1 MSENAATKNA
11 PVKRSQLTETHTLAV
26 MVENKA
32 GVLARVAGLFARR
45 GFNIESLA
53 VAPTDDRF
61 SRITIVVDA
70 VSAPIDQIKKQLDK
84 LIDVVDIV
92 ELSIE
97 DSALREM
104 VLVRL
109 ELSDEAM
116 VSVVEALV
124 DGFSGSVLRVR
135 GPHMMLSLS
144 SRPDDL
150 DAFLEKLQPFGIAE
164 LQRTGAIAIPGI

>member
-1 MSENAATKNA
+1 M
-11 PVKRSQLTETHTLAV
+11 KRTQLTRTHTLAV
-26 MVENKA
+26 FVENKS

-61 SRITIVVDA
+61 SRITIVIDA
-70 VSAPIDQIKKQLDK
+70 ESAPLDQIKKQLDK
-84 LIDVVDIV
+84 LIDVIDIV
-92 ELSIE
+92 ELSPE

-109 ELSDEAM
+109 ELDDEAK
-116 VSVVEALV
+116 VTEVEALV

-135 GPHMMLSLS
+135 DVQMMLSLS
-144 SRPDDL
+144 SRPEDL
-150 DAFLEKLQPFGIAE
+150 DSFLERLEPYGVAE
-164 LQRTGAIAIPGI
+164 LQRTGAIAIPGIQLANE